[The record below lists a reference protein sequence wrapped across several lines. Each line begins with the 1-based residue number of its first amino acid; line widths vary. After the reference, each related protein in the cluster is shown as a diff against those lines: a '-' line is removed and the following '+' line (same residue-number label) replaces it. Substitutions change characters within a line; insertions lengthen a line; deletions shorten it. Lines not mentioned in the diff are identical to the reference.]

1 MAEWRTCVGAHPH
14 DWCVRHYK
22 PQQLVKGMYVEFISD
37 WTRHWP
43 RSQLLILRN
52 EDYKVAQQQH
62 VDTVFKFLGGPG
74 WARWGALSAASP
86 LATTQPEASVR
97 RLMMLPV
104 AWPHVTP
111 LAPMSSPRTPY
122 LSGLRT
128 VFLFSSR

>member
-52 EDYKVAQQQH
+52 ADYTVAQQQH
-62 VDTVFKFLGGPG
+62 VQAVFKFLGGPG
-74 WARWGALSAASP
+74 WARWG
-86 LATTQPEASVR
+86 
-97 RLMMLPV
+97 
-104 AWPHVTP
+104 
-111 LAPMSSPRTPY
+111 
-122 LSGLRT
+122 GLGRA
-128 VFLFSSR
+128 R